1 MIHKQSSSN
10 RNLITVELGKT
21 TSDAQREYNCACCT
35 HKIKVGEKH
44 LKYVLLD
51 ENEDIQTKRF
61 HLRCDINPEGGRVDQ
76 R

>member
-1 MIHKQSSSN
+1 MQ
-10 RNLITVELGKT
+10 
-21 TSDAQREYNCACCT
+21 DNCACCT

-61 HLRCDINPEGGRVDQ
+61 HLRCDINPEGVRVDQ